1 MGSPRGERAPRIQ
14 TLSDRSGIVLL
25 GSDVEQNLASL
36 LLQATCR
43 PCHSNLV
50 QPLHRMGY
58 SVPNG
63 NGAGILHCSRL
74 RLPVSIRALPLRRTG
89 QLTWRTQDHSVL
101 FGNHLQRTPIP
112 VSMKANWCSRS
123 VLSRYSS
130 TSSYFSYLFRSSGDC
145 SYRRSSDLLFLLCS
159 APGSLY
165 ALQVSFTL
173 TMLTKRS
180 WNLTM
185 KLGLGES
192 NSLRS
197 RENTSVVWLAILDGL
212 YGSVPL
218 SK

>member
-63 NGAGILHCSRL
+63 NGAGILYCSRL
-74 RLPVSIRALPLRRTG
+74 RLPVSIRALLLRRTG
-89 QLTWRTQDHSVL
+89 QLTWRIQDHSVL

-112 VSMKANWCSRS
+112 VSMKAN
-123 VLSRYSS
+123 
-130 TSSYFSYLFRSSGDC
+130 
-145 SYRRSSDLLFLLCS
+145 
-159 APGSLY
+159 
-165 ALQVSFTL
+165 
-173 TMLTKRS
+173 
-180 WNLTM
+180 
-185 KLGLGES
+185 
-192 NSLRS
+192 
-197 RENTSVVWLAILDGL
+197 
-212 YGSVPL
+212 
-218 SK
+218 